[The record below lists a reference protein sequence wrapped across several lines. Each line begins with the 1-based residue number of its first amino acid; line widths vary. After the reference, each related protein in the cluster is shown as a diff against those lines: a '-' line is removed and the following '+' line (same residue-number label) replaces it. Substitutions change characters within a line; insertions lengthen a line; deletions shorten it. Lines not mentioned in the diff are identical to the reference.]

1 VIKKTIDYPWLKIY
15 NLDKELK
22 LKRVKNHVWKV
33 IGGFSIHIDRTNESI
48 VIPNNFY
55 TDLASIPRIAY
66 TLFPRSDEYDLAATV
81 HDYIYSTG
89 KYPRKTCDNVFKDL
103 LILSK
108 VKKKIANLMYMAVRL
123 FGAKHYKKDDNV

>member
-1 VIKKTIDYPWLKIY
+1 MIKKTIDYTWMKIY

-22 LKRVKNHVWKV
+22 LKRVKNHAWKV

-48 VIPNNFY
+48 VIPNNFK

-66 TLFPRSDEYDLAATV
+66 TLFPRSDDYDLAATV
-81 HDYIYSTG
+81 HDYLYSIG
-89 KYPRKTCDNVFKDL
+89 KYPRKTCDLIFRDIL
-103 LILSK
+103 LFSGVSK
-108 VKKKIANLMYMAVRL
+108 SRRNKMYWAVRL

>member
-1 VIKKTIDYPWLKIY
+1 MIKKTIDYTWLKIY

-22 LKRVKNHVWKV
+22 LKRVKNHVWEV

-48 VIPNNFY
+48 VIPNNFK
-55 TDLASIPRIAY
+55 TDLASIPRLAY

-81 HDYIYSTG
+81 HDYLYSIG

-108 VKKKIANLMYMAVRL
+108 VKKKIANLMYMAVRT
-123 FGAKHYKKDDNV
+123 FGKRHYNGDK